1 MIIAIWLAGCAEFHP
16 QPVSPADNAARFDS
30 RGLDGEEL
38 RQSLE
43 TKLNRPLTPWPPEAW
58 DLRLLTMAA
67 LFYHPDMVLAKAQYQ
82 LAEAAEITAAQRPN
96 PAMSFSPTYVSN
108 ITSPPFNPY
117 VLGLIPDIP
126 IETAGKRDKRL
137 QLAQNLTESARYKI
151 AAAAWSVRSRL
162 RGSLLNLY
170 AARRTVT
177 IRDRQYADQ
186 SIGARLLEARQQ
198 AGEIGMSESNAG
210 KLARQQSRLNL
221 LEAQRQSAEST
232 ARLAD
237 ALGVPANA
245 LQSVELALADFERL
259 AEVEPESIDAIRRQA
274 LFNRAD
280 LLTAL
285 SDYEASQSAL
295 QLEVAK
301 QYPDVR
307 LGPGI
312 IFNQGEYKW
321 VFGVTLTLPILN
333 QNQGPIAEAEA
344 RRKESAARVESLQ
357 AKMAAELEIST
368 AALAAARQKL
378 ASADDLL
385 ATQMRQSQ
393 TAEAL
398 FKAGETDR
406 LAWLTSRADYAT
418 AELARLDALVKAQ
431 QAAGL
436 LEDAMQKPL
445 DEPLNTFKNAP

>member
-1 MIIAIWLAGCAEFHP
+1 MIITIWLAGCAEFYP
-16 QPVSPADNAARFDS
+16 QPISPAENTARFDS
-30 RGLDGEEL
+30 HSLDGEEL

-43 TKLNRPLTPWPPEAW
+43 AKLNHPLTPWPPQAW

-67 LFYHPDMVLAKAQYQ
+67 LFYHSDMVLAKAQYQ

-96 PAMSFSPTYVSN
+96 PAISFSPTYVSH
-108 ITSPPFNPY
+108 ITSAPFNPY
-117 VLGLIPDIP
+117 ILGLNPDIP

-137 QLAQNLTESARYKI
+137 QQAQNLTESAKYKI

-162 RGSLLNLY
+162 RSSLLNLH
-170 AARRTVT
+170 AARQTVS
-177 IRDRQYADQ
+177 IRSRQNADQ
-186 SIGARLLEARQQ
+186 SICVQLLEARKQ
-198 AGEIGMSESNAG
+198 AGEVTMSELSVG
-210 KLARQQSRLNL
+210 KLALQQSRQNL
-221 LEAQRQSAEST
+221 LEAQRQSDEFT
-232 ARLAD
+232 VQLAS
-237 ALGVPANA
+237 ALGVPVNA
-245 LQSVELALADFERL
+245 LNNVELALTDFEHL
-259 AEVEPESIDAIRRQA
+259 AELEPESINAIRRQA
-274 LFNRAD
+274 QFNRAD

-307 LGPGI
+307 VGPGI

-357 AKMAAELEIST
+357 AKMAAELESAT
-368 AALAAARQKL
+368 AALASARQKL

-385 ATQMRQSQ
+385 ATRMQQSQ

-406 LAWLTSRADYAT
+406 LAWLTSRVDYAL
-418 AELARLDALVKAQ
+418 AELTRLDALVKAQ

-436 LEDAMQKPL
+436 LEDAVQKPL
-445 DEPLNTFKNAP
+445 DEPLNTFINTP